1 MELSQALMI
10 ASENMNMG
18 SVVESEYELEWNRWL
33 PLGGDVSDFQDEQE
47 AKIWEGRRHHWKG
60 CYMPKFRLEVD
71 VWVRRAPVTEMSK

>member
-1 MELSQALMI
+1 MI

-47 AKIWEGRRHHWKG
+47 AKI
-60 CYMPKFRLEVD
+60 
-71 VWVRRAPVTEMSK
+71 